1 MSTRDHTTIEE
12 LLAVRALGGLDGA
25 DEQVLSRA
33 LTEHGDC
40 EDCRRLEA
48 EFSEVVGRLGM
59 SLDPVPVD
67 AAMADRIIASEPET
81 PRRIDPEPAPV
92 DLTVRRDRRSPRW
105 IVAVAVA
112 AAFALVV
119 GGVAVFSSGGR
130 TTAVSLATTQQVVH
144 FTPATGTTGALA
156 MAYSPGEPGVL
167 LWGSGMADPGADKV
181 YEVWMIANGT
191 PVSGGCLTPT
201 NGNVASFSNTNLGDA
216 TEMAV
221 TVESSSCPGAP
232 TTSPVMTAALTA

>member
-1 MSTRDHTTIEE
+1 LSTRDHTTIEE

-119 GGVAVFSSGGR
+119 GGVLGLVVVATLSYLPDLGR
-130 TTAVSLATTQQVVH
+130 VSTHATAQRFVHLASPHGSESDAQ
-144 FTPATGTTGALA
+144 LA
-156 MAYSPGEPGVL
+156 MAYTPGHLRRGVL
-167 LWGSGMADPGADKV
+167 G
-181 YEVWMIANGT
+181 YEPAR
-191 PVSGGCLTPT
+191 PRRRQRL
-201 NGNVASFSNTNLGDA
+201 
-216 TEMAV
+216 
-221 TVESSSCPGAP
+221 
-232 TTSPVMTAALTA
+232 